1 MIDNSMC
8 KDCKFVCLM
17 YCFFFLRMNMCKKKS
32 CFKGLIICVTD
43 IFEIHKLGKVTQC
56 VKAIYSGIMVARLS
70 LIHVWLGFVIQLS

>member
-56 VKAIYSGIMVARLS
+56 VKAIYSGIRGCPFKFDSRLAGDS
-70 LIHVWLGFVIQLS
+70 T

>member
-56 VKAIYSGIMVARLS
+56 VKAIYSGIIGCPFKFDSRLAGLCDS
-70 LIHVWLGFVIQLS
+70 T